1 MLDRGLPRCHHWA
14 LGHLRATSSNVGCSP
29 EAAPI
34 TGTCAAPGGR
44 GGEGR
49 QHLMLPVSSS
59 PGTVLGTLRSCI
71 MPSLCNSPAGSLA
84 LEQTLQ

>member
-1 MLDRGLPRCHHWA
+1 
-14 LGHLRATSSNVGCSP
+14 
-29 EAAPI
+29 
-34 TGTCAAPGGR
+34 
-44 GGEGR
+44 
-49 QHLMLPVSSS
+49 MLPVSSS